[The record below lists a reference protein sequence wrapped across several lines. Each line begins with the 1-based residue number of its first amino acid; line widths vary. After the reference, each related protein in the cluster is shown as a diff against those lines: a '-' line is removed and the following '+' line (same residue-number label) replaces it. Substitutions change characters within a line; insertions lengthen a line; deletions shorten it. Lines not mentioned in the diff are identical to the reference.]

1 MIRAALEERLDLLCA
16 SAGELRTCLRAGA
29 PASRVLLH
37 GNAKTDEELGLAVDE
52 RLGAVIVDDDEE
64 LDRLA
69 ALARVAG
76 VSQSILLRVTPDVAV
91 ATHEAIATGHAASKF
106 GMPLAEAP
114 AVARRAA
121 ATAGVRL
128 LGLHAHAGSQVLDA
142 DAHVRVVRALL
153 AVAAEA
159 DVEPA
164 VLDVG
169 GGFGVTYT
177 DEPPTDLAAIA
188 AALRA
193 ELDAAASA
201 RRSRSNP
208 AARSWRTRVSP
219 STASS
224 RRSERAATPSS
235 RSTAGC
241 RTTCARRCTTRTTR
255 SPRCGPPPGRSSVS
269 PSSGATAN
277 RATSWP
283 TTSSSRRIS
292 CGGTSWWWRR
302 RAPTPTRCRR
312 AYNRFGRP
320 AVVGVR
326 RSAATEWIRRET
338 SEDMDRLDVILRF
351 SVGRRERTHR
361 GRRRTD
367 VTERVIR
374 VGMLGCGTVGS
385 AVART
390 LSSYGDD
397 IAHARG
403 LPRRGD
409 AGRPCA
415 TRRAPGTSR
424 CRPRHSPPTRPAS
437 STIPTS
443 TSCAS

>member
-1 MIRAALEERLDLLCA
+1 MPDPWPRSARWTSTGLEVGGLAAADLAERFGTPVLVFDEDDLRDRMRALAAEFPRVAYAVKAMTCGAVIRAALEERLDLLCA
-16 SAGELRTCLRAGA
+16 SAGEVRTCLRAGA

-106 GMPLAEAP
+106 GVPLAAAP

-121 ATAGVRL
+121 ATAGIRL

-193 ELDAAASA
+193 ELDARGVSAAIQVEPGRA
-201 RRSRSNP
+201 IVANP
-208 AARSWRTRVSP
+208 GVTLYRVLAKKRAGGRTLVAVDGGMSDNLRPALYDAHHAVAAVRPATGPVERVTVVGRHCESGDVVAHDVELP
-219 STASS
+219 ADLV
-224 RRSERAATPSS
+224 RGDLVVVAATGAYTYPLSS
-235 RSTAGC
+235 
-241 RTTCARRCTTRTTR
+241 
-255 SPRCGPPPGRSSVS
+255 
-269 PSSGATAN
+269 
-277 RATSWP
+277 
-283 TTSSSRRIS
+283 
-292 CGGTSWWWRR
+292 
-302 RAPTPTRCRR
+302 

-338 SEDMDRLDVILRF
+338 SEDMDRLDVILG
-351 SVGRRERTHR
+351 SPW
-361 GRRRTD
+361 D
-367 VTERVIR
+367 A
-374 VGMLGCGTVGS
+374 GS
-385 AVART
+385 APIAEGGART
-390 LSSYGDD
+390 
-397 IAHARG
+397 
-403 LPRRGD
+403 
-409 AGRPCA
+409 
-415 TRRAPGTSR
+415 
-424 CRPRHSPPTRPAS
+424 
-437 STIPTS
+437 
-443 TSCAS
+443 

>member
-1 MIRAALEERLDLLCA
+1 MPDPWPRSARWTSTGLEVGGLAAADLAERFGTPVLVFDEDDLRDRMRALAAEFPRVAYAVKAMTCGAVIRAALEERLDLLCA
-16 SAGELRTCLRAGA
+16 SAGEVRTCLRAGA

-106 GMPLAEAP
+106 GVPLAAAP

-121 ATAGVRL
+121 ATAGIRL

-193 ELDAAASA
+193 ELDARGVGAAIQVEPGRA
-201 RRSRSNP
+201 IVANP
-208 AARSWRTRVSP
+208 GVTLYRVLAKKRAGGHTLVAVDGGMSDNLRPALYDAHHAVAAVRPATGPVERVTVVGRHCESGDVVAHDVELP
-219 STASS
+219 ADLV
-224 RRSERAATPSS
+224 RGDLVVVAATGAYTYPLSS
-235 RSTAGC
+235 
-241 RTTCARRCTTRTTR
+241 
-255 SPRCGPPPGRSSVS
+255 
-269 PSSGATAN
+269 
-277 RATSWP
+277 
-283 TTSSSRRIS
+283 
-292 CGGTSWWWRR
+292 
-302 RAPTPTRCRR
+302 

-338 SEDMDRLDVILRF
+338 SEDMDRLDVILG
-351 SVGRRERTHR
+351 SPW
-361 GRRRTD
+361 D
-367 VTERVIR
+367 A
-374 VGMLGCGTVGS
+374 GS
-385 AVART
+385 APIAEGGART
-390 LSSYGDD
+390 
-397 IAHARG
+397 
-403 LPRRGD
+403 
-409 AGRPCA
+409 
-415 TRRAPGTSR
+415 
-424 CRPRHSPPTRPAS
+424 
-437 STIPTS
+437 
-443 TSCAS
+443 